1 MPQFKAH
8 YYANLVK
15 RGEAIKPHLELT
27 LARPGEF
34 EQDMATLY
42 LASLLYTV
50 ISPHQ
55 REMLILSINGGQFPY
70 GLLNRSFFFLL

>member
-1 MPQFKAH
+1 M
-8 YYANLVK
+8 
-15 RGEAIKPHLELT
+15 IKPLLELT
-27 LARPGEF
+27 RACPGDCGE
-34 EQDMATLY
+34 DMATLY

-70 GLLNRSFFFLL
+70 GLLNRRIFFCFN